1 MKLHVTGCGWQCSQR
16 GVFRQSIDFPFYKKH
31 NMYSFLARVSKEDLA
46 VQICH
51 EDGFQLI

>member
-31 NMYSFLARVSKEDLA
+31 NMYSFLARVSEEDLA

>member
-1 MKLHVTGCGWQCSQR
+1 MNLHVIGYGWQCSQC

-31 NMYSFLARVSKEDLA
+31 NMYSFLALVSEEDLA

-51 EDGFQLI
+51 EDGFRLI